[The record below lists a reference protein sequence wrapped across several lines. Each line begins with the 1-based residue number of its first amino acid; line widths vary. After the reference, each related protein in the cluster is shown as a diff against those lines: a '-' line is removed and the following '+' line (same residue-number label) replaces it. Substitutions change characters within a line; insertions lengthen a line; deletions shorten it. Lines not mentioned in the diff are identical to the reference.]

1 MVKRNETSTEKEC
14 WQTVV
19 IVHRIRKWKITY
31 ENTLDRMFH
40 LKVGYFDF
48 VFDSV
53 FFNGRHMR
61 RYESE
66 WRRWNQPT

>member
-19 IVHRIRKWKITY
+19 IVPRIRKWKTTY

-53 FFNGRHMR
+53 FF
-61 RYESE
+61 
-66 WRRWNQPT
+66 